1 MIATHFFQQVNQ
13 WFVPFVRHSQT
24 TAESAA
30 PAQPAAS
37 EQVIVQ
43 PGDSYFFDAG
53 AYRLR
58 VLTGDL
64 WLPEHGILR
73 AGAQLALCVE
83 EGGVES
89 RPATAYPVVFIVC
102 PNTER

>member
-1 MIATHFFQQVNQ
+1 MIATHFSQQVNQ
-13 WFVPFVRHSQT
+13 WFVPSVRHSQT

-53 AYRLR
+53 TYRLR
-58 VLTGDL
+58 VLTGAL
-64 WLPEHGILR
+64 WLPEHGILT
-73 AGAQLALCVE
+73 AGEQLALC
-83 EGGVES
+83 GGRWGRIAARDRTSGGLYCLPEH
-89 RPATAYPVVFIVC
+89 
-102 PNTER
+102 